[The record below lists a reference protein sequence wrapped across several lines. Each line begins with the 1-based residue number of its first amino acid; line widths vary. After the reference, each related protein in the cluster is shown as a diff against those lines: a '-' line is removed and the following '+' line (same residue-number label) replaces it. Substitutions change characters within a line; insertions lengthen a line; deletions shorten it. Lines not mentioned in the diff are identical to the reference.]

1 MDGAAYELRQQQG
14 RYSGKRNDT
23 FKKLWII
30 SMAFLHAFEKDK
42 TLVFRLFS

>member
-1 MDGAAYELRQQQG
+1 MDGTAYELRQQQG